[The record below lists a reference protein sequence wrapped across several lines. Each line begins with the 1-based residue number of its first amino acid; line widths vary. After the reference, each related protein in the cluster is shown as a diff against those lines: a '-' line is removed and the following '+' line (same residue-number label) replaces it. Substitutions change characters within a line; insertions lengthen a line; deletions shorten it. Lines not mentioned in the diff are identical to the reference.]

1 MIELGCHDAG
11 VSGAACQAY
20 CAEVERLTQLK
31 LADVKPGI
39 DKIQVRALPSDPGLT
54 MSIAEVQ
61 QALQKIG
68 FFPGGKA
75 DGICGYR
82 TQSAIRLFQE
92 YLRSFEGQAG
102 VVPDGRFGP
111 VTQGHLRLDQGLQ
124 HAWAPTIEAW
134 RNGSLAAGEYTDWL
148 GLIAHAKERQAAAP
162 SRITQMVN
170 AFGKPADTLVPAK
183 WDASGTDHV
192 HLVGIRREQ
201 ITGKFDDLFVLL
213 VKGLVFKFQGTT
225 EPGASSN
232 PAGLPFLVPG
242 QHDYR
247 FGWHKSTYLAL
258 KPHAAGVLVV
268 RSADKRLDDADLAH
282 GLEANTT
289 INVHWGGRGQNRDVG
304 SWSEGC
310 QVMTG
315 SVYLA
320 PDGRLIDC
328 SSFAA
333 INQDE
338 IQANPQKTRGAFNV
352 VLDLVTAL
360 ASDLPGNT
368 VKYTLLTEAD
378 LAMSPAL
385 AERMAVNRERVAK
398 AVGLAQAPAS
408 PSR

>member
-11 VSGAACQAY
+11 VSDAACQAY
-20 CAEVERLTQLK
+20 CAEVERLTQVR
-31 LADVKPGI
+31 LADVKPGV
-39 DKIQVRALPSDPGLT
+39 DKIQVRPLPPDAGVT
-54 MSIAEVQ
+54 MSIADVQ
-61 QALQKIG
+61 QALQQVG
-68 FFPGGKA
+68 FFPGGKV

-111 VTQGHLRLDQGLQ
+111 VTQGHLRRWLDQALKPT
-124 HAWAPTIEAW
+124 WAPTIDAW
-134 RNGSLAAGEYTDWL
+134 RNGTLAAGEYTDWL
-148 GLIAHAKERQAAAP
+148 GLVAHAKESQAAAP

-170 AFGKPADTLVPAK
+170 AFGRPSDTLVPAK
-183 WDASGTDHV
+183 WDSSGAQHV

-213 VKGLVFKFQGTT
+213 VKGLVFKFQGST
-225 EPGASSN
+225 EPGATQN
-232 PAGLPFLVPG
+232 PKGLPFLVPG

-258 KPHAAGVLVV
+258 RPLSAGVLVV
-268 RSADKRLDDADLAH
+268 RSADKRLDEADLAG

-289 INVHWGGRGQNRDVG
+289 INIHWGGRGQNRDVAT
-304 SWSEGC
+304 WSEGC
-310 QVMTG
+310 QVING

-328 SSFAA
+328 APFAA
-333 INQDE
+333 VNQDE
-338 IQANPQKTRGAFNV
+338 LQANPQKTRGAFNV
-352 VLDLVTAL
+352 VVDLVTAL
-360 ASDLPGNT
+360 ASDLPGT
-368 VKYTLLTEAD
+368 AVKYTLLTEAD

-385 AERMAVNRERVAK
+385 ADRMAQNRERVAK
-398 AVGLAQAPAS
+398 AVGLA
-408 PSR
+408 